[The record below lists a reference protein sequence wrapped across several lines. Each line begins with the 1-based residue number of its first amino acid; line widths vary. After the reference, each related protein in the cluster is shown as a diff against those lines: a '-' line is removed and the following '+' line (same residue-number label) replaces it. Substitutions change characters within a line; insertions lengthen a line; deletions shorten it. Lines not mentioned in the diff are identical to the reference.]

1 MYLNLLRS
9 QKFKPTLTFSSPNSR
24 SVVSNRRRIYLDTI
38 SAPGVNDQVHSCIF
52 LDGITNAGCM
62 KLPAPGKT
70 FFEAGSISPGSHMIL
85 LASNDTAKNLI
96 VQDSLFFYSVD
107 SNIQI
112 TSPADNTILEG
123 PQIPVEIFIEHFDPS
138 WGADICIIVDGA
150 KNCIDRAV
158 VAQLYAQLSKN
169 AKENDKKGESIRFM
183 LGNLRKGV
191 HSVQTV
197 LLDANNEV
205 ITISQEIKVQLQ
217 QGELDSLSQR
227 IDAEKFFF
235 TIQGTRAVEMVST
248 LTKGNCAGY
257 PENTPYHWLCFLP
270 YHEWGYYSKS
280 GQDGILHTILSNLG
294 SHPLNG
300 GVYVDITNSGKEV
313 SNTRFL
319 RERYG
324 FRGVQFDPMVHDP
337 ANAIVK
343 EMVTKD
349 NVNML
354 LKKYSVP
361 QDFDVLS
368 INMGSNDFY
377 LWNMIES
384 KPKVVVID
392 YNGYLAPNDLRVAAY
407 DEKHEMDGTNYF
419 GASLGALRKL
429 AQTKGYTLIYA
440 DSKGTTSF
448 FIRSDLLDVNQ
459 TPTIS
464 TEVLYRQNKLPVI
477 NRPSN
482 DWVTLQA

>member
-1 MYLNLLRS
+1 
-9 QKFKPTLTFSSPNSR
+9 
-24 SVVSNRRRIYLDTI
+24 
-38 SAPGVNDQVHSCIF
+38 
-52 LDGITNAGCM
+52 
-62 KLPAPGKT
+62 
-70 FFEAGSISPGSHMIL
+70 
-85 LASNDTAKNLI
+85 
-96 VQDSLFFYSVD
+96 
-107 SNIQI
+107 
-112 TSPADNTILEG
+112 
-123 PQIPVEIFIEHFDPS
+123 
-138 WGADICIIVDGA
+138 
-150 KNCIDRAV
+150 
-158 VAQLYAQLSKN
+158 
-169 AKENDKKGESIRFM
+169 M
-183 LGNLRKGV
+183 LGNLRQGV

-217 QGELDSLSQR
+217 QGELDSLPQR
-227 IDAEKFFF
+227 INAEKFFF
-235 TIQGTRAVEMVST
+235 TIQGARSGDMITT
-248 LTKGNCAGY
+248 LIKGNCAGY

-270 YHEWGYYSKS
+270 YHEWAYYSRR

-300 GVYVDITNSGKEV
+300 GVYVDLTNSGKEV

-324 FRGVQFDPMVHDP
+324 FRGVQIDPMVQDP
-337 ANAIVK
+337 QNAIVK
-343 EMVTKD
+343 ETVTKD

-377 LWNMIES
+377 LWNAIEN

-392 YNGYLAPNDLRVAAY
+392 YNGYLGASDLRVAAY

-419 GASLGALRKL
+419 GASLSALRKL
-429 AQTKGYTLIYA
+429 GHTKGYQLIYA
-440 DSKGTTSF
+440 DSKGTTAF
-448 FIRSDLLDVNQ
+448 FIRTDMLDIKQ

-464 TEVLYRQNKLPVI
+464 TEVLYRQNKLPVV
-477 NRPSN
+477 NRPS
-482 DWVTLQA
+482 DKWVKIQA